1 MLHISL
7 QAMIMR
13 PRRESFLIMKPL
25 GIVNAMVI
33 EKNMALNWKMQFYSI
48 VFTAWKKLLAILTT
62 AVQKTLKANCLTG
75 CLYYIVLEPFLY
87 HWDRAIFY
95 KYMTIEKWWTC
106 NWLHFIAVSKKKFF
120 RISEIQR
127 FYQNLRKFKNIL

>member
-1 MLHISL
+1 MPHISL

-75 CLYYIVLEPFLY
+75 CLYYIVLEPFCTTGTEQY
-87 HWDRAIFY
+87 F
-95 KYMTIEKWWTC
+95 TNT
-106 NWLHFIAVSKKKFF
+106 
-120 RISEIQR
+120 
-127 FYQNLRKFKNIL
+127 